1 MAKRQHFINSFI
13 LFALAMIVRVGIIVY
28 HGFDGLYGQ
37 DAFAY
42 FNFAGDLLNFVSTR
56 LPPPPFFWSIG
67 YPLQLAV
74 GFKLLNTSPQTAL
87 ALSIGM
93 GALLPVLVYGLAL
106 QFKLR
111 SPYAFLAGL
120 LMAFSGQALQSSL
133 VIMSDVPALFWAV
146 LSMFALL
153 RYTNTNN
160 RPWLV
165 LCVLSLSLACLS
177 RWIFLI
183 LPPIYVITVLMTWKR
198 KIRWLDLLLTPVL
211 GLLPAIPQIIYNR
224 YNPTPLLNHSWVE
237 GWSPLNAFSQDF
249 TNIDGIF
256 HYEKINALFYA
267 YPVYDLSYLSP
278 LLSIF
283 VLIGCVTIIGQKQ
296 WQMIFLLL
304 GWLLLP
310 YLFLAGIPYQ
320 NIRFALILFPAVT
333 ILIGFGLQAILSI
346 QLPNLNSKNRKDR
359 AISLSALKWIVIILS
374 LAGLVHTAISGFDYA
389 NSFVDQ
395 HQSEKEVITWLDG
408 KIPDDGT
415 LYTFGSTLTLE
426 YYTDYS
432 IIEIF
437 YESPNTL
444 NQRWFRGRTDYLL
457 LNIWQIENQWQ
468 GRAPQAN
475 YHWFRDERG
484 LTEIGKFGN
493 LTLFEASA

>member
-1 MAKRQHFINSFI
+1 MAKRQHIINCI
-13 LFALAMIVRVGIIVY
+13 GLFVLAMIVRVGIIVY

-56 LPPPPFFWSIG
+56 MPPPPFFWSIG
-67 YPLQLAV
+67 YPLQLAI

-87 ALSIGM
+87 TLSIGM

-133 VIMSDVPALFWAV
+133 VIMSDIPALFWAV
-146 LSMFALL
+146 LSMFTLM
-153 RYTNTNN
+153 RYMETNK
-160 RPWLV
+160 RRWLIV
-165 LCVLSLSLACLS
+165 CVLSLSLACLS
-177 RWIFLI
+177 RWIYLI
-183 LPPIYVITVLMTWKR
+183 LPPLYLIAILMSWKR
-198 KIRWLDLLLTPVL
+198 NIRWLDLFLATVL

-224 YNPTPLLNHSWVE
+224 FNPTPLLNHSWVQ
-237 GWSPLNAFSQDF
+237 GWSPINAFSQDF

-278 LLSIF
+278 LLTIF
-283 VLIGCVTIIGQKQ
+283 ILIGCITIIRQKQ
-296 WQMIFLLL
+296 WHMIFLLL

-320 NIRFALILFPAVT
+320 NIRFALIIFPAVS
-333 ILIGFGLQAILSI
+333 ILIGFGLQSILSI
-346 QLPNLNSKNRKDR
+346 QS
-359 AISLSALKWIVIILS
+359 AIKWIFIVLC
-374 LAGLVHTAISGFDYA
+374 LAGLLHTAINGFDYA
-389 NSFVDQ
+389 NSFVKQ
-395 HQSEKEVITWLDG
+395 HQSEKDIIPWLDG
-408 KIPDDGT
+408 KIPDDAT

-426 YYTDYS
+426 YYTNYS

-468 GRAPQAN
+468 GRDPQAN

-484 LTEIGKFGN
+484 LTEIGKFHN
-493 LTLFEASA
+493 LTLFEASE